1 MPMSLKCMIDKW
13 LHKGQ
18 ISQEEY
24 DAVMK
29 KLDGHDKQIRA
40 EAIEDVM
47 FAFKNYQN
55 MNNPQNAHIFWEML
69 EQMQKGAEEL

>member
-1 MPMSLKCMIDKW
+1 MPVSLKCMIDKW

-29 KLDGHDKQIRA
+29 KLDGHDKQIKTEVVDKLMDFAADTDMSDRDFRFLKDKA
-40 EAIEDVM
+40 E
-47 FAFKNYQN
+47 Q
-55 MNNPQNAHIFWEML
+55 L
-69 EQMQKGAEEL
+69 KGTGE